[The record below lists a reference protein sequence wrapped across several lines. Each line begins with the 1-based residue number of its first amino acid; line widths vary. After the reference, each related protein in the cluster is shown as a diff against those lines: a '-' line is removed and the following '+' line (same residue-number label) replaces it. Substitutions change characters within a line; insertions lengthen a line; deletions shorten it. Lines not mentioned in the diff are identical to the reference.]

1 MKMKCLLPTMLLLFF
16 GTACVSLNSVSI
28 SPVPADRSRQVFAEA
43 SSMAFLGVAFSN
55 TFIDNLTADLASQ
68 CPNGSV
74 KGILTYFENTIYF
87 IMVERRVQAT
97 GYCVVDSPTDNSLPS
112 ENETNL

>member
-1 MKMKCLLPTMLLLFF
+1 MKMKLILPTMLLLFF

-28 SPVPADRSRQVFAEA
+28 SPIPADRSRKVSAEA
-43 SSMAFLGVAFSN
+43 STMTFLGVAFSN
-55 TFIDNLTADLASQ
+55 AFVDTLTVDLASQ

-97 GYCVVDSPTDNSLPS
+97 GYCVVDSPADNSLPS